1 MVNSRDDL
9 LNLFFMGDQTFTPQ
23 SFNRFLH
30 WLDQGPI
37 DLIFKDLVRFG
48 ISLDLLSLKELLTD
62 SGPVEA
68 LVNPKRVL
76 TFPKR
81 FRRGLFQLF
90 KQLDFSLFSSL
101 DRSVQGKRYSVVL
114 KLKTYLS
121 QILLGLGSLSQLYT
135 FMAKYPDLKTILSP
149 DGKVP
154 EYQTMVSFVEKLHT
168 DPGYLIACQ
177 SLLDQ
182 LVAVLR
188 NISPKTLPTR
198 YETLEDLFGTLGTK
212 YSRVDRGARIGIK
225 SKNGKHWYG
234 YKDHVTCDR
243 LTGLP
248 VLVTTTSANVAD
260 EKEFK
265 THLGLIK
272 TNYGD
277 LINVEKWT
285 ADKGY
290 DKAEYRRIIQDQ
302 YNAKAQL
309 CRRDPNKEEEIEQK
323 RWNSERQGVE
333 LVISRAKLFGRKNN
347 PRVRSRWRVN
357 VWVKTSYLLV
367 LIIGISMYIHGEPER
382 IREVSF
388 YLY

>member
-1 MVNSRDDL
+1 
-9 LNLFFMGDQTFTPQ
+9 MGTETFTAQ
-23 SFNRFLH
+23 SFNRFLL
-30 WLDQGPI
+30 WLQDGPI
-37 DLIFKDLVRFG
+37 DQIFKEFVRFG
-48 ISLDLLSLKELLTD
+48 IRLDLLSLKELATD

-76 TFPKR
+76 TFPKQ
-81 FRRGLFQLF
+81 FRRNLFHLF

-101 DRSVQGKRYSVVL
+101 DSSVQGKRYSVVL

-135 FMAKYPDLKTILSP
+135 FSAKYPDLKTLLSS
-149 DGKVP
+149 DGKIP
-154 EYQTMVSFVEKLHT
+154 EYQTMVSFTEKLHT
-168 DPGYLIACQ
+168 DPAYQIACQ
-177 SLLDQ
+177 DLLTQ
-182 LVAVLR
+182 LITVLKR
-188 NISPKTLPTR
+188 LSPSTIPAR

-234 YKDHVTCDR
+234 YKDHVTCDSQ
-243 LTGLP
+243 TGLP
-248 VLVTTTSANVAD
+248 VLITTTSANVAD

-265 THLGLIK
+265 NHLDLINE
-272 TNYGD
+272 NYGD
-277 LINVEKWT
+277 LIKVEKWT

-290 DKAEYRRIIQDQ
+290 DNTKHRTTIQEQ
-302 YNAKAQL
+302 YGAQAQI
-309 CRRDPNKEEEIEQK
+309 CKRNPTRTEETEQK
-323 RWNSERQGVE
+323 QWNSERQCIE
-333 LVISRAKLFGRKNN
+333 QLISRAKLFGRKNN
-347 PRVRSRWRVN
+347 PRVRTRWRVD

-367 LIIGISMYIHGEPER
+367 LTIGLSMYLHGEPER